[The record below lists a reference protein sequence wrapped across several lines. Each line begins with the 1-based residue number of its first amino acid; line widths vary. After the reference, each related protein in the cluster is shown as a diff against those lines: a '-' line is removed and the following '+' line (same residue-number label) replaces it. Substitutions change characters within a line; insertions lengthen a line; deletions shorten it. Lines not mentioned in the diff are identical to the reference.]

1 MEIARALSLGNK
13 TACDLNNNVDGNY
26 HDCHV
31 MFNQNLMCDY

>member
-26 HDCHV
+26 HDCHDMSCHV
-31 MFNQNLMCDY
+31 